1 MIDIKEQLKKYEI
14 FPQKKF
20 SQNFIFD
27 KNILDKIVNSVHNLS
42 NFHVIEIGP
51 GPGTLTSRIKLAN
64 PKSFCGIE
72 IDIRF
77 EKILNSMDINNS
89 QFLFNDV
96 LKIDFKILIKNT
108 IGKYGNADFVVF
120 SNLPYKISSQIM
132 FKLYEYSEINFL
144 VLLFQKEMA
153 DRIIAKPFSKDYGKI
168 TVLSKFFY
176 DIKKVMDI
184 SANVFYPVPDVTS
197 TLLKFTRKSNNKC
210 NINFDKFNKLLTIA
224 FSARRKQLKNNLK
237 KVIKDVG
244 SFDIL
249 NLSENVRAEEL
260 DVDEYLDLYSRIEEF
275 L

>member
-1 MIDIKEQLKKYEI
+1 MIDIKEQLKKCEI
-14 FPQKKF
+14 FPQKRF

-27 KNILDKIVNSVHNLS
+27 KNILDKIVNTVPDIS

-51 GPGTLTSRIKLAN
+51 GPGTLTSRIKLAT

-72 IDIRF
+72 IDTRF
-77 EKILNSMDINNS
+77 EKILNSIGMCNS
-89 QFLFNDV
+89 KFLFNDV
-96 LKIDFKILIKNT
+96 LKVDFDDLIKST
-108 IGKYGNADFVVF
+108 IEKYGSADFVVF

-132 FKLYEYSEINFL
+132 FKLYECSEIKFL

-168 TVLSKFFY
+168 TVLSRLVY

-184 SANVFYPVPDVTS
+184 SASVFYPVPDVTS
-197 TLLKFTRKSNNKC
+197 TLLKFSRKENNGC
-210 NINFDKFNKLLTIA
+210 NVDFNKFNKLLTIA

-237 KVIKDVG
+237 KVIKDVC

-260 DVDEYLDLYSRIEEF
+260 DVNEYLDLYSRIEGF

>member
-27 KNILDKIVNSVHNLS
+27 KNILDKIVNSVPNLS

-72 IDIRF
+72 IDTRF

-108 IGKYGNADFVVF
+108 IEKYGNADFVVF

-184 SANVFYPVPDVTS
+184 SANVFYPIPDVTS